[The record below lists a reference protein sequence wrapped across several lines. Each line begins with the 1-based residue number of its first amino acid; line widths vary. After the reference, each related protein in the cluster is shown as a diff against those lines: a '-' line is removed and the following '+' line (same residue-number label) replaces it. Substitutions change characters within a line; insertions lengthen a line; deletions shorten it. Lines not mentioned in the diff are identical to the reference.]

1 MKQFF
6 IIALMISFQCVS
18 AQIFDK
24 ETIKNAS
31 DDHDKRINLVIL
43 SEGYTTSE
51 LAKFKNDAI
60 TFTNAMFNES
70 PFKEYANYFNVH
82 IVKVPSK
89 ESGADHP
96 GTSTEPPETLLTPLS
111 PLKTVDTYFNA
122 TYDSYGLHR
131 LLYYEIDGNAAN
143 NTQAKIYA
151 VLAANFPTYDQA
163 LILVNSAEYGGSGGE
178 FPMAYS
184 GYWGAKVIIH
194 ELGHSL
200 FNLKDEYYPGDAL
213 AAEAINMT
221 KETNPNL
228 IRWKNWLTTNG
239 VGIYQYTCTT
249 GNCTDWFKPH
259 ENCIMEKIEQPFC
272 SVCKEGIIEKI
283 HSIIS
288 PIEAYTPVSNTVT
301 SPSFPLDFQLNLIK
315 PIPNTLKSKWTLNT
329 LDFATDVDAVSVLET
344 DLSVGIN
351 TLTVAVNDETT
362 LLKVNNHD
370 TFHLYT
376 VTWTID
382 KTLGIEAI
390 TSETTNY
397 NITMFPNPS
406 NEIIN
411 FKFESD
417 AETNLKVDIVGLDG
431 KLLKSLLIPNYQ
443 THHVDISNLSSGIYL
458 ANFYSKNVLIA
469 TKKLVVN

>member
-1 MKQFF
+1 MKQLFF
-6 IIALMISFQCVS
+6 IVLIISFQYVS
-18 AQIFDK
+18 AQVFDK
-24 ETIKNAS
+24 ETIKKAS
-31 DDHDKRINLVIL
+31 DDNDKRINLVIL
-43 SEGYTTSE
+43 SEGYTISE
-51 LAKFKNDAI
+51 LAKFKTDAI
-60 TFTNAMFNES
+60 NFTNAMFNES

-82 IVKVPSK
+82 IVKVISND
-89 ESGADHP
+89 SGSDHP
-96 GTSTEPPETLLTPLS
+96 GNAIDVAEPYNGLPT
-111 PLKTVDTYFNA
+111 KFVDTYFNA
-122 TYDSYGLHR
+122 TYDAYGTHR

-184 GYWGAKVIIH
+184 GSWGAKVIIH

-249 GNCTDWFKPH
+249 GNCTDWYKPH
-259 ENCIMEKIEQPFC
+259 ENCIMEKIDKPFC

-283 HSIIS
+283 HSMIS
-288 PIEAYTPVSNTVT
+288 PIDAYSPVSNTVT
-301 SPSFPLDFQLNLIK
+301 SPSFPLEFQLNLVK

-329 LDFATDVDAVSVLET
+329 VDFAADVDAVSVLET
-344 DLSVGIN
+344 DLNIGIN
-351 TLTVAVNDETT
+351 TLTVAVNDETS

-382 KTLGIEAI
+382 KTLGVEAI
-390 TSETTNY
+390 TSKTSNF

-406 NEIIN
+406 NTITN

-431 KLLKSLLIPNYQ
+431 KLMKSVVVSNYQ
-443 THHVDISNLSSGIYL
+443 IHQVDVGNLSSGIYL
-458 ANFYSKNVLIA
+458 ANFYAKNVLIA
-469 TKKLVVN
+469 TKKLVVK